1 MSLLASSSVIEIEMS
16 TSFAMATALFVLA
29 NIWMVSLYKIF
40 EKAGESGG
48 KAFVPILNI
57 LTLLELIKRPGWWVF
72 LLLLPGINLVAALV
86 ICMDTAALFRK
97 DKCFGVGLLLFPQ
110 IVWPVLGFG
119 SAEYQGVPEDD
130 GVSLWSDAWRR
141 LSQNRMALA
150 SSVVFVVIIYL
161 CVFGPMVFSGHSGE
175 ANNLENA
182 FQKPSFTH
190 WFGTDD
196 LGRDIFVRTL
206 EGGRISLVVGFLATA
221 VSLVIGVVYGS
232 FAGYI
237 GGRTD
242 AFLMRIVDILYSLP
256 FTIFV
261 ILLMVLFGRNFILL
275 FVAIGFVEWLTMA
288 RIVRAQIMALKDTE
302 FVESARALGYG
313 NLRIIF
319 GHLLPN
325 ILGPVIIYASLTVPA
340 VMLLEAVLSF
350 LGLGVQPPMSSWGLL
365 IKDGAEKIDVYPWLL
380 IFPALFFSATL
391 FSLNFIGDGLRDAL
405 DPKSSKD

>member
-1 MSLLASSSVIEIEMS
+1 MS
-16 TSFAMATALFVLA
+16 TAEA
-29 NIWMVSLYKIF
+29 NLQQT
-40 EKAGESGG
+40 EGA
-48 KAFVPILNI
+48 
-57 LTLLELIKRPGWWVF
+57 
-72 LLLLPGINLVAALV
+72 
-86 ICMDTAALFRK
+86 
-97 DKCFGVGLLLFPQ
+97 
-110 IVWPVLGFG
+110 
-119 SAEYQGVPEDD
+119 
-130 GVSLWSDAWRR
+130 SLWADAWRR
-141 LSQNRMALA
+141 LAQNRMA
-150 SSVVFVVIIYL
+150 VIATIIFGVILLL
-161 CVFGPMVFSGHSGE
+161 CLIGPLFFAQHSGE
-175 ANNLENA
+175 TNDLANT
-182 FQKPSFTH
+182 FKKPSISH

-196 LGRDIFVRTL
+196 LGRDLFVRTL
-206 EGGRISLVVGFLATA
+206 EGGRISLAVGFLATA
-221 VSLVIGVVYGS
+221 VSLLIGVVYGS
-232 FAGYI
+232 MAGYI

-261 ILLMVLFGRNFILL
+261 ILLMVMFGRNFILL
-275 FVAIGFVEWLTMA
+275 FVAIGFVAWLTMA

-302 FVESARALGYG
+302 FVEAARALGYG